1 MRVPPDANAVAAK
14 GHAHN
19 CREMF
24 HLFHTY
30 YTISRGTSAALL
42 ADAAGRRISLRRHL
56 LQYVT
61 GRATVNSRMKLRR
74 FTKRLRYR
82 CGLCFARL
90 NHPNPTLRGG
100 LSHGDAASSRVLS
113 QGVSL
118 PAPSRRRG
126 ETPHLLALSRPLTTS
141 LTRHILPNSE
151 TPNSESNHIATVEKR
166 EARGEV
172 VTKPLCQPSELKKQ
186 RGQSPIFSAKPT
198 RNNR

>member
-1 MRVPPDANAVAAK
+1 MQRSP
-14 GHAHN
+14 
-19 CREMF
+19 
-24 HLFHTY
+24 
-30 YTISRGTSAALL
+30 
-42 ADAAGRRISLRRHL
+42 RHL

-61 GRATVNSRMKLRR
+61 GRAKANGIMKLRR
-74 FTKRLRYR
+74 FAKRLRYR

-113 QGVSL
+113 QVGGTSSSAI
-118 PAPSRRRG
+118 PTRRDAAS
-126 ETPHLLALSRPLTTS
+126 PCAARPLTTS

-172 VTKPLCQPSELKKQ
+172 VMKPLCQPSELKEH
-186 RGQSPIFSAKPT
+186 RGLSPIFSAKPT